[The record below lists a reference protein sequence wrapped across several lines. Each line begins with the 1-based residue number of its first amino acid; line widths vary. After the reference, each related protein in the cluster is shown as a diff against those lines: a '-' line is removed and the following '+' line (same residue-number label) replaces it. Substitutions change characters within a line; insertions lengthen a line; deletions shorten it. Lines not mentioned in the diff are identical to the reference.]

1 MTRRITVSESGS
13 MERLVIQA
21 QRGSAVALE
30 QLLRLWYPKLL
41 GSARRVVRS
50 EDAAKDVVQE
60 ALLKLAQNLASL
72 RNPEAFGKWSRQILY
87 RCCFAHLRREKKDRE
102 RAGEIDGLAMVAP
115 DADPELLAMRG
126 ESELVEAVDS
136 LGRTSREI
144 VRMHYFIGLS
154 LREIASR
161 VRISEGAVKA
171 RLHRARNQLRE
182 RLIPGP
188 LITIRREPSGN
199 AR

>member
-1 MTRRITVSESGS
+1 
-13 MERLVIQA
+13 MECMVTQA
-21 QRGSAVALE
+21 QQGSAMALE

-60 ALLKLAQNLASL
+60 TLLKLAQNLASL
-72 RNPEAFGKWSRQILY
+72 RDPEAFGKWSRRILY
-87 RCCFAHLRREKKDRE
+87 RCCFAHLRREKRDRE
-102 RAGEIDGLAMVAP
+102 RTGDIESLAMIAP
-115 DADPELLAMRG
+115 NADPEALAMRG
-126 ESELVEAVDS
+126 ESALVEAVES
-136 LGRTSREI
+136 LGSASREV
-144 VRMHYFIGLS
+144 VRMHYFFGLS

-161 VRISEGAVKA
+161 IRISEGAVKV

-182 RLIPGP
+182 RLIPDP
-188 LITIRREPSGN
+188 LIAIRRAPSGN